1 VSYLTISLKYG
12 ACQELASQG
21 FTQLSST
28 ERKAMAGLHIKIAFW
43 MTDVM
48 RHSPVNVK
56 DTINL
61 DMTSPNYD
69 PVKLT

>member
-1 VSYLTISLKYG
+1 
-12 ACQELASQG
+12 
-21 FTQLSST
+21 
-28 ERKAMAGLHIKIAFW
+28 MAGLHIKIAFW

-56 DTINL
+56 DAINL
-61 DMTSPNYD
+61 DMTSPSYD